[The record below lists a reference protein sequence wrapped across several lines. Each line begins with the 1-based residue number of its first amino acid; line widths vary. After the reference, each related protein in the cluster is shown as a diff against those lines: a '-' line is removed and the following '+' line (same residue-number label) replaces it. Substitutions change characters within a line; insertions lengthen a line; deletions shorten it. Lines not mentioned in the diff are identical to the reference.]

1 MLHCQKEIIENS
13 IESCHRR
20 TPELRESSEG
30 VDFCSKLFSL
40 LEKLLEQKFDLP
52 LEILK
57 ALEYHTN
64 LLHKLIFQ
72 RLPFS
77 VVVFIFLFE

>member
-1 MLHCQKEIIENS
+1 MLHCQREIIENS
-13 IESCHRR
+13 IESCHHR

-77 VVVFIFLFE
+77 VVFFTFLSE

>member
-1 MLHCQKEIIENS
+1 MLHCQREIIENS
-13 IESCHRR
+13 IESCHHRA
-20 TPELRESSEG
+20 PEPRESSEE

-64 LLHKLIFQ
+64 PLHKLIFQ

-77 VVVFIFLFE
+77 IVSSAFLSK

>member
-1 MLHCQKEIIENS
+1 VLHCQREIIENS
-13 IESCHRR
+13 MESCHHR
-20 TPELRESSEG
+20 TPELRRSSEG
-30 VDFCSKLFSL
+30 ADFCSKLFSL

-64 LLHKLIFQ
+64 PLHKWIFQ

-77 VVVFIFLFE
+77 VVFFTFLSG